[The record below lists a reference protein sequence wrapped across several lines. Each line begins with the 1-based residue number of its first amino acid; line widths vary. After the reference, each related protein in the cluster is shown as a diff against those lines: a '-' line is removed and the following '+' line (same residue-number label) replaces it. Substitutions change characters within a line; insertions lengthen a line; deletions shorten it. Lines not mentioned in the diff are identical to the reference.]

1 MPPTN
6 SPTLRQR
13 RLGAEL
19 RKLRERA
26 GLTATG
32 AGELLGVNQSRVSMI
47 ETGRTPISADR
58 LRSMAHVYDCADEA
72 LIDAL
77 AAMTGRRARGW
88 WEEYRDHLPGRAGR
102 PGRTGTSRLRTA
114 GGAHDPYSRAVADH
128 RPRPGHLPVG
138 SARRCGSTR
147 SSTRLTHRMKRQGVL
162 HRADPPPVHGD
173 HPRVGTSHE
182 LRRPRRSSEA
192 AQAPAR
198 HERTPPHHRSSHH
211 LRSGRVPDHRPA
223 LDYVEGP
230 VPQLDT
236 VQLDSHHGACEF
248 IDAEA
253 QLNKYRAVLN
263 RMESC
268 ALHPADTRDFIH
280 HHASRTCEERT
291 CRPSAGGS
299 PPTAPTARTASR

>member
-32 AGELLGVNQSRVSMI
+32 AADLLGVNQARISMV

-58 LRSMAHVYDCADEA
+58 LRSMAHVYDCGDEK

-77 AAMTGRRARGW
+77 AAMTGRRTRGW
-88 WEEYRDHLPGRAGR
+88 WEEYRDHVPAALVDLAELEHHACGIRVALLIHMPALLQTTDHARA
-102 PGRTGTSRLRTA
+102 LF
-114 GGAHDPYSRAVADH
+114 RAVVPPMRQYEIEH
-128 RPRPGHLPVG
+128 
-138 SARRCGSTR
+138 
-147 SSTRLTHRMKRQGVL
+147 RLTHRMKRQGVL
-162 HRADPPPVHGD
+162 HRADPPPYTAIIH
-173 HPRVGTSHE
+173 
-182 LRRPRRSSEA
+182 EA
-192 AQAPAR
+192 ALRMNFGGPAVAR
-198 HERTPPHHRSSHH
+198 GQLKHLLDMSELPHITV
-211 LRSGRVPDHRPA
+211 RVIPFGADHFPTTGQSF
-223 LDYVEGP
+223 DYVEGS

-248 IDAEA
+248 LDAEA
-253 QLNKYRAVLN
+253 PLVKYRAVLG

-268 ALHPADTRDFIH
+268 ALSPTETRDFIH
-280 HHASRTCEERT
+280 HRLQDL
-291 CRPSAGGS
+291 
-299 PPTAPTARTASR
+299 